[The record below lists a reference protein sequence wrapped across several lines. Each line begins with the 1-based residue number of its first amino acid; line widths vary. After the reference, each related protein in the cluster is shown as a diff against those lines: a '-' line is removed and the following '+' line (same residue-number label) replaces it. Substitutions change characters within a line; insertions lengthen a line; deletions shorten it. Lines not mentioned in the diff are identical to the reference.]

1 MYHFGP
7 RRCVLPRL
15 PALNKTAIRPKRW
28 FQSFGRSTSMQ
39 NEIWLRTKRS
49 AGLMP
54 TEARGNYFP
63 DPPYLRETKTYHS
76 QPVDSIRHAGN
87 YFVPLSIGLR
97 PIFIFFCCRSYVK
110 LLDYWRAEKNFSTS
124 GGPLRPEARGI
135 CHICLHMVNPP
146 LTIDTTQL
154 MLVLLS
160 LLINDADKLLS
171 SGLPVMS
178 CITHYGGG
186 VA

>member
-1 MYHFGP
+1 
-7 RRCVLPRL
+7 
-15 PALNKTAIRPKRW
+15 
-28 FQSFGRSTSMQ
+28 
-39 NEIWLRTKRS
+39 
-49 AGLMP
+49 
-54 TEARGNYFP
+54 
-63 DPPYLRETKTYHS
+63 
-76 QPVDSIRHAGN
+76 
-87 YFVPLSIGLR
+87 
-97 PIFIFFCCRSYVK
+97 
-110 LLDYWRAEKNFSTS
+110 
-124 GGPLRPEARGI
+124 
-135 CHICLHMVNPP
+135 MVNPP